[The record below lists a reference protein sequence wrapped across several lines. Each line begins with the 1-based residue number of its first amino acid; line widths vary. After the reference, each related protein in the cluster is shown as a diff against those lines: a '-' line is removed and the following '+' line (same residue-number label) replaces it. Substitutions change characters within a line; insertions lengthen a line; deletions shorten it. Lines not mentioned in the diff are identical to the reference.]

1 MQDQQQ
7 RQQQF
12 LGFTWLAA
20 MLNTFFYLPAGLMFL
35 MYYLLYEPLQQTISV
50 GILLFATVAC
60 LAVWT
65 NSILV
70 LMSQDYLAKQS
81 LRRLYVLTA
90 LPLCGLA
97 LAAAALMVVL
107 VIFVISAFIHI

>member
-1 MQDQQQ
+1 MTNQHY

-35 MYYLLYEPLQQTISV
+35 MYYLLYEPLQQTMPI

-60 LAVWT
+60 LTVWS
-65 NSILV
+65 NSVVV

-81 LRRLYVLTA
+81 MRRIYLLTA
-90 LPLCGLA
+90 LPLLGLA
-97 LAAAALMVVL
+97 LAAAALLVVL
-107 VIFVISAFIHI
+107 VIFLSSGFI

>member
-1 MQDQQQ
+1 MNNQHH

-81 LRRLYVLTA
+81 MRRIYLLTA
-90 LPLCGLA
+90 LPLFGLA
-97 LAAAALMVVL
+97 LAAAALVVVL
-107 VIFVISAFIHI
+107 VIFLMSGFV